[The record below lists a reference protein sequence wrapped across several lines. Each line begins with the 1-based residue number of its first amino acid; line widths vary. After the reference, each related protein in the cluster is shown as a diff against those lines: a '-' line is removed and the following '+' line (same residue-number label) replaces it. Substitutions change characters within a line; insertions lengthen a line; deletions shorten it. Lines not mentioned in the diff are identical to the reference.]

1 MCDLNVRLGFK
12 PVPAWLI
19 FMKTLGERVEG

>member
-1 MCDLNVRLGFK
+1 MYDLNVRLGFK

-19 FMKTLGERVEG
+19 FMKELGKRVEG